1 MEWKTKAS
9 LIKRAVNSTRP
20 GLQSQLTMVTDPR
33 PGHKTYAEMKNNC
46 KKAGVLV
53 LCFPQK
59 SAFCLVLTRRTDEV
73 KYHPNQISLPGGQCE
88 PEESPLDAALRETHE
103 ELGIAPKKIR
113 VLGQLTPLYIPPS
126 NYCVYPAVGI
136 MDHPPSYNPRSKEVA
151 EVIEVPLTHLL
162 DDKNLLKE
170 IWPLHGRNVS
180 VPFYLYEKHKIWG
193 ATAMIL
199 AEFLDIIRPILKNQL
214 A

>member
-126 NYCVYPAVGI
+126 NYCVYPAVAI
-136 MDHPPSYNPRSKEVA
+136 MDHPPAYNPRSKEVA

-162 DDKNLLKE
+162 DDKNILKE

>member
-126 NYCVYPAVGI
+126 NYCVYPAVAI
-136 MDHPPSYNPRSKEVA
+136 MDHPPAYNPRSKEVA

-162 DDKNLLKE
+162 DDKNILKE

-199 AEFLDIIRPILKNQL
+199 AEFLDIIRPILRNQP